1 MQYEIS
7 PKVQFHVLATAIVC
21 SQSVSWDA
29 TRKNVTSSE
38 QVLGKKLDSQKHDKS
53 FASP

>member
-7 PKVQFHVLATAIVC
+7 LKVQFHVLATAIVC

-38 QVLGKKLDSQKHDKS
+38 QVLGKN
-53 FASP
+53 